1 MHLRPLPTVLCP
13 PHLIRAVECPPA
25 GGAGHIGTERGHVA
39 PVEAPEA
46 VPDVDGPRDVVADLR
61 PAPALGGHGQ
71 RVGGHLLGPSPG
83 VQAEHHHV
91 LGHHV
96 KRDDYCLAN

>member
-1 MHLRPLPTVLCP
+1 MRLVLYVLS
-13 PHLIRAVECPPA
+13 HLIRAVEGPPA
-25 GGAGHIGTERGHVA
+25 GGARHVGTERGHVA

-61 PAPALGGHGQ
+61 LGAALGGHSQ
-71 RVGGHLLGPSPG
+71 RVGGHLFGPGPR
-83 VQAEHHHV
+83 VEAEHHHV

-96 KRDDYCLAN
+96 KWDDDCLTN